1 MQASYGKARP
11 DQEVIGLPRHGMA
24 WHGMARLEL
33 TKLAEQGQALIED
46 KGICKEGRGWRAELS
61 AA

>member
-1 MQASYGKARP
+1 
-11 DQEVIGLPRHGMA
+11 MA

>member
-1 MQASYGKARP
+1 MARQGKARLGG
-11 DQEVIGLPRHGMA
+11 DWFAKA

-46 KGICKEGRGWRAELS
+46 KGSCKEELGWQS
-61 AA
+61 